1 MILRLKCI
9 YSYKMV
15 NIKRRAQKM
24 LKVLMGIVCVAIIVL
39 SLLQSGKSEGLVSAL
54 TGQNSNLFSQSKER
68 GPEVVLSRITLGLAI
83 AFFVLAIMIRIG

>member
-1 MILRLKCI
+1 MLDIL
-9 YSYKMV
+9 MV
-15 NIKRRAQKM
+15 
-24 LKVLMGIVCVAIIVL
+24 IVCAAIIVL

-68 GPEVVLSRITLGLAI
+68 GPEVVLSRITLGFAI

>member
-1 MILRLKCI
+1 
-9 YSYKMV
+9 
-15 NIKRRAQKM
+15 M
-24 LKVLMGIVCVAIIVL
+24 LKILMGIVCVAIIVL